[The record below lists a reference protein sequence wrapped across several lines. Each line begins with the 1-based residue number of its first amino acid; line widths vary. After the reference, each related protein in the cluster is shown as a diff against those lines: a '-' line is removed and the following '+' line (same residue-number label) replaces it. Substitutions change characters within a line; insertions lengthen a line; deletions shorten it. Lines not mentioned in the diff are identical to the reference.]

1 MIDAIKLYNSAI
13 STGNLVFRFV
23 RCNKKELVLK
33 NGEL

>member
-13 STGNLVFRFV
+13 ATGNLVFRFV
-23 RCNKKELVLK
+23 PCNKKESVLK